1 MALIKPFQA
10 WRPAA
15 SKVQDIVCVPY
26 DVITTKDALELSK
39 GKPLSFLHVIRPEID
54 LPADISIYHTS
65 VYSKGRESLQKLL
78 NAGHFIQEEQDS
90 LYIYR
95 LVWNGRA
102 QSGVF
107 GCVSVKEYENDIILK
122 HELTRPDKEDDRTK
136 HITTQEAHAEPVM
149 LTFDD
154 TKDITGLMVQAQEN
168 DPIYDITTEDGVQ
181 HSIWKIDDASTFQQ
195 AFDSIPSLYIADGHH
210 RCASAARTAREI
222 ASQNPTHTG
231 EENYNY
237 FPAVLFPMQQME
249 ILSYNRVIFQLPD
262 NFFERLSSNFMVT
275 PSTESV
281 PQKKGSICIYYDGRW
296 FALDLPASKKTDS
309 ASSLDVSRLQEFIL
323 EPLLGITD
331 QRTDKNIDFVG
342 GIKGTQ
348 KLEHLVDSK
357 SAQLAFSMYPTN
369 IKELITVSDDGL
381 LMPPK
386 STWFEPKLRSGFLIH
401 TFK

>member
-39 GKPLSFLHVIRPEID
+39 GKTQSFLHVIRPEID
-54 LPADISIYHTS
+54 LPRETNIYDKS
-65 VYSKGRESLQKLL
+65 VYSKGRENLLKLL
-78 NAGHFIQEEQDS
+78 DSDDFIHEKMDC

-107 GCVSVKEYENDIILK
+107 GCVSVNEYENDIILK

-136 HITTQEAHAEPVM
+136 HIITQEAHAEPVM

-154 TKDITGLMVQAQEN
+154 TQGITNLMLHAQKC
-168 DPIYDITTEDGVQ
+168 DPIYDINTEDGVQ
-181 HSIWKIDDASTFQQ
+181 HSIWKVENNDTFQN

-222 ASQNPTHTG
+222 ASQDPTHTG

-262 NFFERLSSNFMVT
+262 NFFERLSSSFMVT

-281 PQKKGSICIYYDGRW
+281 PLKKGSICIYYDGKW
-296 FALDLPASKKTDS
+296 YTLDLPTSKKSDS
-309 ASSLDVSRLQEFIL
+309 ASALDVSRLQEFIL
-323 EPLLGITD
+323 DPLLGITN

-342 GIKGTQ
+342 GIKDTQ
-348 KLEHLVDSK
+348 ELERLVDSE
-357 SAQLAFSMYPTN
+357 SAQLAFSLFPTN

-386 STWFEPKLRSGFLIH
+386 STWFEPKLRSGFLVH